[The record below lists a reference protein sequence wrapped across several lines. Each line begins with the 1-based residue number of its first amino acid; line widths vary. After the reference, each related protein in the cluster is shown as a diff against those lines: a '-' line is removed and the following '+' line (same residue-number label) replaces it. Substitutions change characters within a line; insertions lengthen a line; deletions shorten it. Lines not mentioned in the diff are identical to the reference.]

1 VPPADL
7 ASRPSSGD
15 LTPGPGSSRNEAS
28 VARSD
33 RGRLERGV
41 TVWFTGLPSSGKT
54 TISQGLRHRLSVAGL
69 AVESLDGDVVRAHL
83 TRDLGYSREDRD
95 ENVLRVGFVAEL
107 LSRHGVV
114 VLCSLVSPYRAAR
127 DDVRA
132 RHQGRFF
139 EVYVSTPPEVCA
151 QRDVKGLYA
160 RARAGQVTGMTGV
173 DDPYEPPLAP
183 ELEVPAHLQTLE
195 ESVESVWNALHS

>member
-1 VPPADL
+1 VTAGG
-7 ASRPSSGD
+7 AVGR
-15 LTPGPGSSRNEAS
+15 E
-28 VARSD
+28 
-33 RGRLERGV
+33 RLETGV

-54 TISQGLRHRLSVAGL
+54 TITRALERRLTVAGFP
-69 AVESLDGDVVRAHL
+69 VETLDGDVVRTHL
-83 TRDLGYSREDRD
+83 TRDLGYSRDDRD
-95 ENVLRVGFVAEL
+95 ENVRRVGFVAEL

-114 VLCSLVSPYRAAR
+114 VLCSLISPYRAAR
-127 DDVRA
+127 DEVRA
-132 RHQGRFF
+132 RHLGRFF

-160 RARAGQVTGMTGV
+160 RARSGEVTGMTGV

-195 ESVESVWNALHS
+195 ESVESVWNALHR